1 MDGSQALLS
10 PQAWCRRVLMALHE
24 RSASVADIGDLPMLL
39 AYFIELDPS
48 PELFAELL
56 NRCAND
62 PRQGVADSAREL
74 LQSWERGLVGAEA
87 LPLPPLAEVLRTMG
101 ALLDAS
107 GVRGAYLAVA
117 PNNVRLQTF
126 GERSIIDLGLL
137 ELRQEIAAYT
147 ALRGQVT
154 AAEAHTTMRH
164 EVRLRAVGAVLDA
177 QPGQSYELAVMPS
190 AIVVEGSAGYA
201 RVFRAEELTEL
212 VQSAA
217 YQRDGTDH
225 RP

>member
-1 MDGSQALLS
+1 MDGSQAQLS
-10 PQAWCRRVLMALHE
+10 PQAWCRRVLVALHE
-24 RSASVADIGDLPMLL
+24 RSASVTDVGDLPMLL

-48 PELFAELL
+48 PELFTELL

-62 PRQGVADSAREL
+62 PRPGVADSARVL

-107 GVRGAYLAVA
+107 TVRGAYLAVA
-117 PNNVRLQTF
+117 RDNVRLQTF

-154 AAEAHTTMRH
+154 AAEAHTTTRH
-164 EVRLRAVGAVLDA
+164 EARLRAVGTVLDA

-190 AIVVEGSAGYA
+190 AIVVEAAPATPAS
-201 RVFRAEELTEL
+201 FRRR
-212 VQSAA
+212 S
-217 YQRDGTDH
+217 
-225 RP
+225 